1 MNDGVDYKKIESRMI
16 EMCGLPDYNETS
28 NTFLLYNKIRYL
40 TASGIPILIMEGES
54 THIGIVSK
62 SIVALQY
69 TRDLG
74 KKGKERHV
82 QFSGFVRNR
91 KLCRVRWDGY
101 VWGGELGRK
110 YNDELNIETY
120 QSLTDSQRKVILD
133 IIEVSGLSP
142 NKIHI
147 DDNSDEQLVKK
158 QLRLHSVVSQFHR

>member
-1 MNDGVDYKKIESRMI
+1 MVEIYGQS
-16 EMCGLPDYNETS
+16 GYNETS

-62 SIVALQY
+62 SIVASQY
-69 TRDLG
+69 TRDLR

-82 QFSGFVRNR
+82 QFSGFIHNR

-101 VWGGELGRK
+101 VWGGELERKVGRK